1 MIVYKITCKINGKI
15 YVGQTSET
23 LKQRF
28 KRHMGYQKDEHDTKF
43 YRAVRKYGIEN
54 FYIEQIDTAN
64 NQEELDEKELY
75 WINKLDS
82 LKSGYNT
89 KANKGKCGGD
99 TLSNHPNKHFISEKI
114 RQSKIGDKNPMR
126 INGGLK
132 GEKNGMFGK
141 RGKDNSNSKKCV
153 SIAVDNPD
161 YVMIFNSIR
170 ELQKYHNVTTDTMVC
185 FRCNGRTKS
194 PYKGYYF
201 KYYED
206 YIEGQQTIESIPK
219 EKYFRE

>member
-1 MIVYKITCKINGKI
+1 MIVYKITCKVNNKLYI
-15 YVGQTSET
+15 GQTSES

-28 KRHMGYQKDEHDTKF
+28 SRHMGYQKDESDTKF
-43 YRAVRKYGIEN
+43 YRSIRKYGTEN
-54 FYIEQIDTAN
+54 FYIDEIDRAN
-64 NQEELDEKELY
+64 TQDELDEKELY
-75 WINKLDS
+75 WINKLDTVNN
-82 LKSGYNT
+82 GYNS
-89 KANKGKCGGD
+89 KAFKGKCGGD
-99 TLSNHPNKHFISEKI
+99 TLSNHPNKKNISEKI
-114 RQSKIGDKNPMR
+114 RQSKLGDKNPMR

-132 GEKNGMFGK
+132 GERNGMFGMK
-141 RGKDNSNSKKCV
+141 GKDNKNSKKCV
-153 SIAVDNPD
+153 SISVDNPNEVITFD
-161 YVMIFNSIR
+161 SIR

-219 EKYFRE
+219 EKYFGE